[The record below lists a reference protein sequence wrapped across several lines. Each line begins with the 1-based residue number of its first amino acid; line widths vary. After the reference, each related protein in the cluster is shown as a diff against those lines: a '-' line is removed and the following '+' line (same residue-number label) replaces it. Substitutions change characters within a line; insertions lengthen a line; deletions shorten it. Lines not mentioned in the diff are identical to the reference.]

1 MSDTV
6 YSVHAT
12 KADDVGAVEIVF
24 RTEGEA
30 RTYAQSRSS
39 DDRVLSTSVTS
50 FHVGR
55 LGTRRSVAWF
65 VDGVEQSVSFTRR
78 IYPTD

>member
-12 KADDVGAVEIVF
+12 KPDNVGAVEIVF
-24 RTEGEA
+24 RSEGEA
-30 RTYAQSRSS
+30 RTYAQSRSR
-39 DDRVLSTSVTS
+39 DDHVLSTSVTS

-78 IYPTD
+78 MYPTN